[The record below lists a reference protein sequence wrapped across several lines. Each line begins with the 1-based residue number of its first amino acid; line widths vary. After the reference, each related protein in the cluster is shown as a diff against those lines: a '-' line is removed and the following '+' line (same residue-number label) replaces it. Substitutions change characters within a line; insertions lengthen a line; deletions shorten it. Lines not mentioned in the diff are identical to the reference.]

1 MREQQVAQGVI
12 APPDPRSLPPGR
24 LLRLALVFYGLLLA
38 AAVLWRGLGGGPLGY
53 ASEEEAALG
62 LSPLRDAAAGL
73 ATALVLIVASRQW
86 SARTRAGA
94 ALSRAL
100 AAAVRDLG
108 MGQILVLALASGVAE
123 EAFFRGALQPAVGLI
138 AASGLFGL
146 AHLAPRR
153 ELWSWA
159 PASALAGLAL
169 GALFETT
176 GNLLAPVL
184 AHVAVNALNLRWLA
198 RTSAGHRASAAGGRS
213 ERQGGAAQ

>member
-1 MREQQVAQGVI
+1 MEEDRTAASGAI
-12 APPDPRSLPPGR
+12 APPRALPAAR
-24 LLRLALVFYGLLLA
+24 LVRLALVFYGLLLGV
-38 AAVLWRGLGGGPLGY
+38 AVLWRGLGGGPLGY
-53 ASEEEAALG
+53 ASAEAAARG
-62 LSPLRDAAAGL
+62 LSPLRDTAAGL
-73 ATALVLIVASRQW
+73 AAALVLVVASRQW

-100 AAAVRDLG
+100 AAALQGLG
-108 MGQILVLALASGVAE
+108 PGQILVLALSSGIAE
-123 EAFFRGALQPAVGLI
+123 EAFFRGALQPAVGLV

-176 GNLLAPVL
+176 GNLLAPVV
-184 AHVAVNALNLRWLA
+184 AHVAVNALNLRWLI
-198 RTSAGHRASAAGGRS
+198 RA
-213 ERQGGAAQ
+213 